1 MSSRF
6 KPNNFFA
13 ILIAIILVLIGFT
26 LAFINKQT
34 ETAREQTNVSHTIP
48 ASDATTDEQR
58 KEPPGDTHPRSPVTS
73 FS

>member
-34 ETAREQTNVSHTIP
+34 ETARAQTNVWHATP
-48 ASDATTDEQR
+48 AIDAITG
-58 KEPPGDTHPRSPVTS
+58 EPPDDTYPRSPVTS
-73 FS
+73 IS

>member
-1 MSSRF
+1 MRSRF

-34 ETAREQTNVSHTIP
+34 EAAREQTNVSWTTPVIIAMTDGPRKKIP
-48 ASDATTDEQR
+48 D
-58 KEPPGDTHPRSPVTS
+58 DTHPRSPATP
-73 FS
+73 FT